1 MGKLMQFGLSAAL
14 ILLFGFAATKSESK
28 DFPVA
33 EGYVRETVTNKPIAG
48 AYVTF
53 VWYGKKKYA
62 GWAEAEVV
70 IKTDANGRF
79 FHRSPIRNAHGWE
92 LFLRAYLP
100 GYQMYPF
107 LKFKNR
113 TLLRVVDRAD
123 DEGVERTPEQLRALG
138 YEPEPIN
145 KLTITGWVEKKVT
158 PVWYNTGKNG
168 IEIIYMEK
176 ANMAMNERIQEIA
189 WTKQALN
196 SVNQR
201 LGPFVEYDR
210 LRFSEATDLICR
222 GESNISVDIYRAYE
236 RLFEDWHFRVNRPY
250 ANLEYR
256 VNGMRQF
263 SIPVQAQFEPEK
275 QALDAIRRENLS
287 RRNQR
292 GRVITPKNYEVLC
305 QAAKHHLEE
314 GKP

>member
-210 LRFSEATDLICR
+210 LRFSEATQLICKQADME
-222 GESNISVDIYRAYE
+222 GKMSTMNYE
-236 RLFEDWHFRVNRPY
+236 GYWRLFADWQLRVHANRDT
-250 ANLEYR
+250 
-256 VNGMRQF
+256 F
-263 SIPVQAQFEPEK
+263 SPATPEMVAEITRMWSLIDRSK
-275 QALDAIRRENLS
+275 HRRMVFGPSDLS
-287 RRNQR
+287 SLCKIGLRYLR
-292 GRVITPKNYEVLC
+292 EVS
-305 QAAKHHLEE
+305 
-314 GKP
+314 P